1 MGKLFFTLFRALI
14 FIPPLYE
21 PVALRSGVDLVVR
34 VIPPKDDLP
43 GAPLA
48 RVEER
53 DLATAR
59 LALSE
64 KGHQIGGPGTRS
76 LCGFPI
82 SRSRSRCQKTGDR

>member
-1 MGKLFFTLFRALI
+1 MFFTLFSALTLT
-14 FIPPLYE
+14 PPLYE

-34 VIPPKDDLP
+34 VIPLEDDLL

-59 LALSE
+59 LALLE
-64 KGHQIGGPGTRS
+64 KG
-76 LCGFPI
+76 C
-82 SRSRSRCQKTGDR
+82 